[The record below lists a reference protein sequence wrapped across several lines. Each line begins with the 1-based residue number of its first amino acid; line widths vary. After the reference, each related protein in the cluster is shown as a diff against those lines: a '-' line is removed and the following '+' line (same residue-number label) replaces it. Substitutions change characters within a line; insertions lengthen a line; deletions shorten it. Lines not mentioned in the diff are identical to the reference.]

1 MIRDGSRRVLD
12 GDQFRALTE
21 VLSEHPEL
29 TADRLREL
37 IRSQDTKQRRS
48 RAEAVRP
55 RTAAEIVQLLE
66 AKVITR
72 AEARRFMRLK

>member
-1 MIRDGSRRVLD
+1 MTANGSKRVLD

-21 VLSEHPEL
+21 LLSAHPEL
-29 TADRLREL
+29 TADRLRDL
-37 IRSQDTKQRRS
+37 VGSQDSKQRRS